1 MPTVSELIDPFFAWK
16 QGPNRRFAAS
26 SRIKYEPH
34 FLDLA
39 RWSGAR
45 DVAELTSVLVEFEY
59 MPGWAA
65 SFEERNNRPPALNT
79 VRLLH
84 NALSSFFDYAW
95 RRGLMRLN
103 PMLAIARP
111 AYEPRFNDWLNT
123 EEDMEL
129 ATVEMSPLE
138 EIVCGLARLAGVRAD
153 EIARLLQ
160 GQVDLDGRL
169 LHVYGTKS
177 DASIR
182 SVVIFPE
189 LAAKLERWLV
199 FQEARA
205 IVGDRLPLVST
216 REGQPVEKTYIWRI
230 VKRVAARAG
239 VRLHGRDERG
249 RPVALDASGENV
261 SEVSPHTLRRTFGSD
276 LLNRGARIEVVSR
289 QLGHANTKVTEQA
302 YAKLLTAT
310 QRSELLRLGSGYPF
324 FVRDHLA
331 AAAIR
336 VFPLRREHEPPFSV
350 ASSGPADASE
360 PATAL
365 GSEYRRAKL
374 PPSRG

>member
-1 MPTVSELIDPFFAWK
+1 VPTVLEAIEPFFAWK
-16 QGPNRRFAAS
+16 QGPNRHFAES

-39 RWSGAR
+39 RWSGGR
-45 DVAELTSVLVEFEY
+45 DVAELTSALIEFEY
-59 MPGWAA
+59 IPSWAA
-65 SFEERNNRPPALNT
+65 SFEERNSRPPALNT

-95 RRGLMRLN
+95 RRGLMPLN

-123 EEDMEL
+123 EEDL
-129 ATVEMSPLE
+129 AIAKVAMSPLE
-138 EIVCGLARLAGVRAD
+138 EIVCSLARLAGVRAD
-153 EIARLLQ
+153 ELARLLQ
-160 GQVDLDGRL
+160 GQVDLDGQL

-177 DASIR
+177 EASLR

-199 FQEARA
+199 FQDGRG
-205 IVGDRLPLVST
+205 IRGDRAPLVST
-216 REGQPVEKTYIWRI
+216 RDGRPVEKTYIWRI

-249 RPVALDASGENV
+249 RPRALDASGENV

-289 QLGHANTKVTEQA
+289 QLGHANTSVTEQA

-310 QRSELLRLGSGYPF
+310 QRSELLQLGSGYPF
-324 FVRDHLA
+324 FVRDHLP
-331 AAAIR
+331 R
-336 VFPLRREHEPPFSV
+336 QWRPPLTKR
-350 ASSGPADASE
+350 
-360 PATAL
+360 
-365 GSEYRRAKL
+365 
-374 PPSRG
+374 